1 MDRQRP
7 TPLLHRVDSPR
18 RSVSCRLSAA
28 LLSACTLTSLAGCAG
43 YQVGPGSLYRSD
55 VYSVYVPVFES
66 DSLRRNLGEQLTEA
80 VIKQIE
86 LKTPYKVVSRADA
99 DSVLSGR
106 ILQDYKYVVAEN
118 INDDPRD
125 IEVEFQIEVSWRDR
139 RGDLIS
145 ETYTYG
151 LPSSI
156 VEFGQAAA
164 LIPEGGQ
171 SVATSHLV
179 AIEAL
184 AEQIVSRMEVSW

>member
-1 MDRQRP
+1 MLID
-7 TPLLHRVDSPR
+7 VI
-18 RSVSCRLSAA
+18 
-28 LLSACTLTSLAGCAG
+28 GCVG
-43 YQVGPGSLYRSD
+43 YQVGPRSLYRPD

-66 DSLRRNLGEQLTEA
+66 DSLRRNLGEQLSEA

-86 LKTPYKVVSRADA
+86 LKTPYKVVSGAQA

-118 INDDPRD
+118 VNDDPRD
-125 IEVEFQIEVSWRDR
+125 IEVEFKIEISWRDR

-151 LPSSI
+151 IPSSI
-156 VEFGQAAA
+156 VAFGQAVP
-164 LIPEGGQ
+164 LIPESGQ
-171 SVATSHLV
+171 SVATAHLA

-184 AEQIVSRMEVSW
+184 AEQIVSRMEVPW